1 MKSIVAF
8 CSILLAFGGTL
19 TGTLQKSENVILFTL
34 DGLRWQEV
42 FAGADPA
49 LMNKEAG
56 GVDDV
61 EALRQEFWADDVDE
75 RRRLLLPFFW
85 NVLVPS
91 GQLFGNAWG
100 GSEVHVTNGHNFSY
114 PGYNEL
120 LSGFPDNRIDSNDKI
135 FNQNPN
141 VLEWLARKPGFNDR
155 VAAFTSWDVF
165 PFILNEPRAG
175 IMVNSGWEPLEDL
188 PLTPRQELINQLMS
202 NSLHESE
209 GVRSDELTF
218 FAALEY
224 LQKARPRV
232 LFISLDGTDTNAHS
246 GRYDNYLRAAHIS
259 DEYLKLLWE
268 QLQSMDG
275 YAGKTT
281 LLITTDHG
289 RGGAGEGWRGHGA
302 DVDESKLMWIGAIGP
317 NIVPLGERTN
327 AATLTQ
333 SQIAATIAELLG
345 FDYQAEVHDAS
356 GAIEQIAETSSGPLT
371 SGCRASQRESER
383 KSENSVVCRSSWS
396 AQE

>member
-1 MKSIVAF
+1 MKSFVAF

-56 GVDDV
+56 GVDDG

-85 NVLVPS
+85 DVLVPS

-141 VLEWLARKPGFNDR
+141 VLEWLAGKPGFNDR

-202 NSLHESE
+202 SSLHEAE

-246 GRYDNYLRAAHIS
+246 GRYDNYLRSAHIS
-259 DEYLKLLWE
+259 DQYLKLLWE

>member
-1 MKSIVAF
+1 MKSIVAL

-42 FAGADPA
+42 FAGADA
-49 LMNKEAG
+49 DLMNKEAG

-85 NVLVPS
+85 DVLVPS
-91 GQLFGNAWG
+91 GQLFGNAWS

-120 LSGFPDNRIDSNDKI
+120 LSGFPDNRIDSNAKI

-141 VLEWLARKPGFNDR
+141 VLEWLARKPGFNNR
-155 VAAFTSWDVF
+155 VAAFTAWDVF

-175 IMVNSGWEPLEDL
+175 IMVNSGWEPLEDF

-202 NSLHESE
+202 SSLHESE

-232 LFISLDGTDTNAHS
+232 LFISLDGTDTSAHS
-246 GRYDNYLRAAHIS
+246 GRYDNYLRSAHIS

-289 RGGAGEGWRGHGA
+289 RGEAPDGWRGHGE
-302 DVDESKLMWIGAIGP
+302 DVAESELMWIGAIGP

-327 AATLTQ
+327 TATLAQ
-333 SQIAATIAELLG
+333 SQIAATIAALLG
-345 FDYQAEVHDAS
+345 FDYQAEVPDAS
-356 GAIEQIAETSSGPLT
+356 GAIEQIIETNSGPLA
-371 SGCRASQRESER
+371 SRRASGRQ
-383 KSENSVVCRSSWS
+383 
-396 AQE
+396 

>member
-85 NVLVPS
+85 DVLVPS

-141 VLEWLARKPGFNDR
+141 VLEWLAGKPGFNGR

-202 NSLHESE
+202 SSLHEAE

-246 GRYDNYLRAAHIS
+246 GRYDNYLRSAHIS
-259 DEYLKLLWE
+259 DQYLKLLWE

-371 SGCRASQRESER
+371 SGCRASHRESER

>member
-1 MKSIVAF
+1 MKSIVAL

-19 TGTLQKSENVILFTL
+19 TGTPQNSENVILFTL

-85 NVLVPS
+85 DVLVPS

-175 IMVNSGWEPLEDL
+175 IMVNSGWEPLEDF

-202 NSLHESE
+202 SSLHESE

-232 LFISLDGTDTNAHS
+232 LFISLDGTDTSAHS
-246 GRYDNYLRAAHIS
+246 GRYDNYLRSAHIS

-371 SGCRASQRESER
+371 SGCRPSQRKSGR
-383 KSENSVVCRSSWS
+383 KSENLAVCRSSWS

>member
-1 MKSIVAF
+1 MKSIVAL

-85 NVLVPS
+85 DVLVPS

-141 VLEWLARKPGFNDR
+141 VLEWLAGKPGFNGR

-202 NSLHESE
+202 SSLHEAE

-246 GRYDNYLRAAHIS
+246 GRYDNYLRSAHIS
-259 DEYLKLLWE
+259 DQYLKLLWE

-371 SGCRASQRESER
+371 SGCRASHRESER

>member
-19 TGTLQKSENVILFTL
+19 TGTPQKSENVILFTL

-42 FAGADPA
+42 FAGADA
-49 LMNKEAG
+49 DLMNKEAG
-56 GVDDV
+56 GVDDI

-85 NVLVPS
+85 DVLVPS
-91 GQLFGNAWG
+91 GQLFGNAWS

-120 LSGFPDNRIDSNDKI
+120 LSGFPDSRIDSNAKI

-202 NSLHESE
+202 NSLHASE

-246 GRYDNYLRAAHIS
+246 GRYDNYLRSAHIS
-259 DEYLKLLWE
+259 DQYLKLLWE

-371 SGCRASQRESER
+371 SGCRASHRESGR

>member
-1 MKSIVAF
+1 MKSIVAL

-19 TGTLQKSENVILFTL
+19 TGTPQKSENVILFTL

-42 FAGADPA
+42 FAGADAA
-49 LMNKEAG
+49 LLNKEAG
-56 GVDDV
+56 GVDDI
-61 EALRQEFWADDVDE
+61 EALRQEFWADDVND

-85 NVLVPS
+85 DVLVPS
-91 GQLFGNAWG
+91 GQLFGNTWR
-100 GSEVHVTNGHNFSY
+100 GSEVHVTNGRNFSY

-120 LSGFPDNRIDSNDKI
+120 LSGFPDNRIDSNAKI

-141 VLEWLARKPGFNDR
+141 VLEWLARKPDFNNR
-155 VAAFTSWDVF
+155 IGAFTAWDVF

-202 NSLHESE
+202 SSLHESE

-232 LFISLDGTDTNAHS
+232 LFISLDGTDTSAHS
-246 GRYDNYLRAAHIS
+246 GRYDNYLRSAHIS

-289 RGGAGEGWRGHGA
+289 RGEAPDGWRGHGE
-302 DVDESKLMWIGAIGP
+302 DVAESELMWIGAIGP

-327 AATLTQ
+327 TATLAQ
-333 SQIAATIAELLG
+333 SQIAATIAALLG
-345 FDYQAEVHDAS
+345 FDYRAEVPDAS
-356 GAIEQIAETSSGPLT
+356 GAIEQIIETSS
-371 SGCRASQRESER
+371 
-383 KSENSVVCRSSWS
+383 
-396 AQE
+396 

>member
-1 MKSIVAF
+1 VKSIVAF

-85 NVLVPS
+85 DVLVPS

-141 VLEWLARKPGFNDR
+141 VLEWLAGKPGFNGR

-202 NSLHESE
+202 SSLHEAE

-246 GRYDNYLRAAHIS
+246 GRYDNYLRSAHIS
-259 DEYLKLLWE
+259 DQYLKLLWE

-371 SGCRASQRESER
+371 SGCRASHRESER

>member
-42 FAGADPA
+42 FAGADA
-49 LMNKEAG
+49 DLMNKEAG

-85 NVLVPS
+85 DVLVPS
-91 GQLFGNAWG
+91 GQLFGNAWS

-120 LSGFPDNRIDSNDKI
+120 LSGFPDNRIDSNAKI

-141 VLEWLARKPGFNDR
+141 VLEWLARKPGFNNR
-155 VAAFTSWDVF
+155 VAAFTAWDVF

-246 GRYDNYLRAAHIS
+246 GRYDNYLRSAHIS

-371 SGCRASQRESER
+371 SGCRASQREPGR
-383 KSENSVVCRSSWS
+383 KSENLVVCRSSWS

>member
-1 MKSIVAF
+1 MKSIVAL

-19 TGTLQKSENVILFTL
+19 TGTPQKSENVILFTL

-42 FAGADPA
+42 FAGADAA
-49 LMNKEAG
+49 LLNKEAG

-61 EALRQEFWADDVDE
+61 EALRQEFWADDVND

-85 NVLVPS
+85 DVLVPS
-91 GQLFGNAWG
+91 GQLFGNTWR
-100 GSEVHVTNGHNFSY
+100 GSEVHVTNGRNFSY

-120 LSGFPDNRIDSNDKI
+120 LSGFPDNRIDSNAKI

-141 VLEWLARKPGFNDR
+141 VLEWLARKPDFNNR
-155 VAAFTSWDVF
+155 IGAFTAWDVF

-202 NSLHESE
+202 SSLHESE

-232 LFISLDGTDTNAHS
+232 LFISLDGTDTSAHS
-246 GRYDNYLRAAHIS
+246 GRYDNYLRSAHIS

-289 RGGAGEGWRGHGA
+289 RGGAPDGWRGHGE
-302 DVDESKLMWIGAIGP
+302 DVAESELMWIGAIGP

-327 AATLTQ
+327 TATLAQ
-333 SQIAATIAELLG
+333 SQIAATIAALLG
-345 FDYQAEVHDAS
+345 FDYRAEVPDAS
-356 GAIEQIAETSSGPLT
+356 GAIEQIIETSSGSLT
-371 SGCRASQRESER
+371 SGYRTSQRESGR
-383 KSENSVVCRSSWS
+383 R
-396 AQE
+396 

>member
-85 NVLVPS
+85 DVLVPS

-100 GSEVHVTNGHNFSY
+100 GSEVHVTNGRNFSY

-141 VLEWLARKPGFNDR
+141 VLEWLAGKPGFNGR

-202 NSLHESE
+202 SSLHEAE

-246 GRYDNYLRAAHIS
+246 GRYDNYLRSAHIS
-259 DEYLKLLWE
+259 DQYLKLLWE

-371 SGCRASQRESER
+371 SGCRASHRESER

>member
-1 MKSIVAF
+1 MKSIVAL

-19 TGTLQKSENVILFTL
+19 TGTPQNSENVILFTL

-42 FAGADPA
+42 FAGADAA
-49 LMNKEAG
+49 LLNKEAG

-85 NVLVPS
+85 DVLVPS

-120 LSGFPDNRIDSNDKI
+120 LSGFPDNRIDSNAKI

-141 VLEWLARKPGFNDR
+141 VLEWLARKPDFNNR
-155 VAAFTSWDVF
+155 IGAFTAWDVF

-175 IMVNSGWEPLEDL
+175 IMVNSGWEPLEDF

-202 NSLHESE
+202 SSLHESE

-232 LFISLDGTDTNAHS
+232 LFISLVGTDTRAHS

-289 RGGAGEGWRGHGA
+289 RGGAPDGWRGHGE
-302 DVDESKLMWIGAIGP
+302 DVAESELMWIGAIGP

-327 AATLTQ
+327 TATLTQ
-333 SQIAATIAELLG
+333 SQIAATIAALLG
-345 FDYQAEVHDAS
+345 FDYQAEVPDAS
-356 GAIEQIAETSSGPLT
+356 AAIEQIIETSSGY
-371 SGCRASQRESER
+371 SASQRESGR
-383 KSENSVVCRSSWS
+383 R
-396 AQE
+396 

>member
-19 TGTLQKSENVILFTL
+19 TGTPQKSENVILFTL

-42 FAGADPA
+42 FAGADA
-49 LMNKEAG
+49 DLMNKEAG
-56 GVDDV
+56 GVDDI

-85 NVLVPS
+85 DVLVPS
-91 GQLFGNAWG
+91 GQLFGNAWS

-120 LSGFPDNRIDSNDKI
+120 LSGFPDSRIDSNAKI

-141 VLEWLARKPGFNDR
+141 VLEWLARKPGFNNR
-155 VAAFTSWDVF
+155 VAAFTAWDVF

-202 NSLHESE
+202 NSLHASE

-246 GRYDNYLRAAHIS
+246 GHYDNYLRSAHIS

-268 QLQSMDG
+268 QLQSMDS

-371 SGCRASQRESER
+371 SGCRASHRESGR

-396 AQE
+396 MQE